1 MKQTLQFLKLEA
13 NPSLFLNTS
22 LYFEYLLLLINKENL
37 NNSLKQS
44 IAAALLSIIQKLS
57 LTVWGEH
64 SRLQWTYWVNTDY

>member
-57 LTVWGEH
+57 LTV
-64 SRLQWTYWVNTDY
+64 

>member
-1 MKQTLQFLKLEA
+1 MFDETNFAISKIEA

-44 IAAALLSIIQKLS
+44 IAAALLSIIQNLS
-57 LTVWGEH
+57 LTV
-64 SRLQWTYWVNTDY
+64 

>member
-1 MKQTLQFLKLEA
+1 MFDETNVTISKIEA

-44 IAAALLSIIQKLS
+44 IAAALLSIIQNLS
-57 LTVWGEH
+57 LTV
-64 SRLQWTYWVNTDY
+64 

>member
-1 MKQTLQFLKLEA
+1 MFDETNVAISKIEA

-44 IAAALLSIIQKLS
+44 IAAALLSMIQNLS
-57 LTVWGEH
+57 LTV
-64 SRLQWTYWVNTDY
+64 